1 MRLTFEKWGGGVVVV
16 DRGREFSCL
25 KVLLLVSVAILTLVL
40 FGGGGVVLFCFLSF
54 EMPCVTRPLAPV
66 I

>member
-40 FGGGGVVLFCFLSF
+40 FGEGGLFCFVF
-54 EMPCVTRPLAPV
+54 
-66 I
+66 